1 MNKILFQSTDCQSE
15 KFTKLIVLSGRS
27 SAFKCNQLQI
37 DVVDDNSESVNI
49 QLVNIRLMNGIEFPE
64 PDSDRLC
71 TSYFSKL
78 KNVNFKVFGNILT
91 QGLVFEFYNPLKRK
105 VRIYISMLGSNVS
118 EDLVG
123 KE

>member
-1 MNKILFQSTDCQSE
+1 MNRILFQSTDCQSE
-15 KFTKLIVLSGRS
+15 EFTKLVVLSGRS
-27 SAFKCNQLQI
+27 NAFKCNQLQI
-37 DVVDDNSESVNI
+37 DVIDENSEVVNI
-49 QLVNIRLMNGIEFPE
+49 QLVNIRLMDGLEFPE

-78 KNVNFKVFGNILT
+78 KNVNFKIFGNIPT
-91 QGLVFEFYNPLKRK
+91 QGLVFEFFNPLKRK
-105 VRIYISMLGSNVS
+105 VRIYISMLGLNVS